1 MRPGSQPPKAVS
13 AEPPRAGAEVREW
26 FTCMGKVAQGR
37 LNHRAGRPGEAW
49 RVEFSGVGRLSVLH
63 QKTWV
68 SGWGLGFRRPPA
80 LPERAELRAQ
90 AASRSSA
97 ARGQRGRRNPRGNV
111 LGRGAQAAR
120 AGGTAAWAQQ
130 GRPTGDPRM
139 RAAGRSHFRSI
150 FFLAAAGM
158 RSWVSGGAAAPSG
171 GLAAGS
177 RSPGRALACA
187 CHRGLGR
194 IARMGGGAPH
204 RTLTLS
210 PLVSSGS

>member
-1 MRPGSQPPKAVS
+1 MQGSIQGRDAARKPAS
-13 AEPPRAGAEVREW
+13 QGSECGTPRAGAEVREW

-68 SGWGLGFRRPPA
+68 SGWGLGFRQPPA

-120 AGGTAAWAQQ
+120 AGGTAA
-130 GRPTGDPRM
+130 GDPRM

-194 IARMGGGAPH
+194 IARMGGAPP
-204 RTLTLS
+204 TA
-210 PLVSSGS
+210 P